1 MWMYFNEDD
10 LRVETSFGC
19 LNNDTVSKNR
29 LELVVKGIL
38 RQCFACDYLTLDFK
52 LLPGPKCIMTK
63 VWSVTDKGIGV
74 ASGETEAI
82 LLPDPIKVCER
93 IFK

>member
-1 MWMYFNEDD
+1 MYFNEDD
-10 LRVETSFGC
+10 LRVEASFGR
-19 LNNDTVSKNR
+19 LNSDQISKNR

-38 RQCFACDYLTLDFK
+38 RQCFACDYVSLDFK

-63 VWSVTDKGIGV
+63 VWNVTDKGKGV
-74 ASGETEAI
+74 MSGEVEAI
-82 LLPDPIKVCER
+82 LLPDPVEVCER